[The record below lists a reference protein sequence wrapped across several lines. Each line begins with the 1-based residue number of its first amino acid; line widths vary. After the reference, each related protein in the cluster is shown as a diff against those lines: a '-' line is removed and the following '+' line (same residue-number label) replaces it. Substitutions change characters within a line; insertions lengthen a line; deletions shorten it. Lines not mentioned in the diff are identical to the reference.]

1 MMGEEEKYLDAFRTT
16 LPVLIDREM
25 KKIRQQQRGMTLLI
39 CALLG
44 VNMLMFGAGLWIMAR
59 SHTVGSAGETA
70 AGTEQRIAA
79 PPAAAPPPAA
89 PQETVDVLADLPA
102 AEEEAVAEPA
112 EAPAET
118 SATRI
123 DRSHEV
129 ICHSL
134 DKMRQE
140 AEQQQQVVDAA
151 AVRRDAA
158 DSGHPEFVVTQEGMT
173 LRSLARR
180 YYGSEVFWVCIYD
193 RNSQALRSPDVLP
206 LGVRLYLPRPA
217 DYGIDASDPSSLRRA
232 RALAKSLVG
241 Q

>member
-25 KKIRQQQRGMTLLI
+25 KKIRRQQRGMTLLI

-70 AGTEQRIAA
+70 AGTEQRLAA

-102 AEEEAVAEPA
+102 AEKEAVAEPA
-112 EAPAET
+112 EPAT
-118 SATRI
+118 IRI

-129 ICHSL
+129 IRHSL

-140 AEQQQQVVDAA
+140 AEQRQQAADAA
-151 AVRRDAA
+151 AVRQQPAG
-158 DSGHPEFVVTQEGMT
+158 SGRPDFVVTQGGMT

-193 RNSQALRSPDVLP
+193 RNSEALRSPDVLP
-206 LGVRLYLPRPA
+206 LGVRLHLPRPA

-232 RALAKSLVG
+232 RALAKSLVR
-241 Q
+241 

>member
-59 SHTVGSAGETA
+59 SPAGEMA

-102 AEEEAVAEPA
+102 AEEEAVAEPV
-112 EAPAET
+112 EAPAEP
-118 SATRI
+118 ATIRI

-129 ICHSL
+129 IRHSL
-134 DKMRQE
+134 DQMRQE
-140 AEQQQQVVDAA
+140 AEQRQQAADAA
-151 AVRRDAA
+151 AVRQQPAG
-158 DSGHPEFVVTQEGMT
+158 SGRPDFVVTQGGMT

-232 RALAKSLVG
+232 RALAKSLAG